1 MAKINKA
8 QATKYKA
15 MREQYRKE
23 RTSLIAEHNMR
34 LSTLMKMID
43 EECAA
48 HHRKLSYLEKEFEF
62 NVQSIGIGN
71 EVA

>member
-15 MREQYRKE
+15 MRDQYRKE
-23 RTSLIAEHNMR
+23 RTSLIAEHNARMAM
-34 LSTLMKMID
+34 LMKMID
-43 EECAA
+43 EECAT
-48 HHRKLSYLEKEFEF
+48 HQRKLSYLEKEFEF

>member
-1 MAKINKA
+1 MTKINKS
-8 QATKYKA
+8 QALKYKA
-15 MREQYRKE
+15 MRDQYRSE
-23 RTSLIAEHNMR
+23 RTSLIAEHNARMAM
-34 LSTLMKMID
+34 LMKMID
-43 EECAA
+43 EECAS

>member
-15 MREQYRKE
+15 MREQYRSE
-23 RTSLIAEHNMR
+23 RASLTAEHNARMAM
-34 LSTLMKMID
+34 LMKMID
-43 EECAA
+43 EECTA
-48 HHRKLSYLEKEFEF
+48 HQRKLSYLEREFEF
-62 NVQSIGIGN
+62 NVQSIGIGS